1 MFSKSTCSLWW
12 RWRSFPALNNLVNIW
27 FSFIYIYKKKKN
39 IAKKGKFEP
48 LFSHKRVKAPLIC
61 PPPPEY
67 VSIQFNQ
74 FLWSSHTLGTSLVA
88 QTVKCLL
95 TMRETWVQSLGRED
109 LLEKEMA
116 THSSILAWKILWA
129 EEPGRTVHEV
139 AKSQTR
145 LSDFTFTFI
154 IHLTIEYLVIKWK
167 KKPVKGKI
175 LLCSW
180 FPAKHRLY

>member
-95 TMRETWVQSLGRED
+95 TMGRPGFNPWVGKISWRRKWQPTPVFLPGKSHGQRNLVGYSPWGC
-109 LLEKEMA
+109 KESD
-116 THSSILAWKILWA
+116 TTERLHFHFHHTFDKRVSSN
-129 EEPGRTVHEV
+129 
-139 AKSQTR
+139 QM
-145 LSDFTFTFI
+145 
-154 IHLTIEYLVIKWK
+154 K
-167 KKPVKGKI
+167 KKA
-175 LLCSW
+175 S
-180 FPAKHRLY
+180 